1 MATTARSAGGT
12 TGRLPARIRSSWLA
26 SADAQILLAIVI
38 VGAVARFATLSNQS
52 YWLDEATTVHELGL
66 SFGAM
71 LHSWSSVEA
80 DPPLYFLIA
89 WPWSRVFGL
98 GEAGVRSLSAVFGTA
113 LIPVLYLAGRELVSR
128 RAGLVAAGLAAINPF
143 LIWYSQDAHEYMLM
157 ALLCTASLLFF
168 ARCWH
173 RGSRRDLIWWAAFSA
188 LTLST
193 MYFAG
198 LLVFAEGALLVYRRR
213 DRASLLALVS
223 QVIVLGVWVP
233 HLIPQLR
240 NPQQWVTGQPLSIRL
255 QQVPITFALNTLYQ
269 GPIVHYGLVAA
280 AVAAVIVL
288 GLLLTGADDRELRGA
303 GLAALLAAVVIVVPL
318 VAALIGSDGFIARAL
333 MPAWPPLAIVVA
345 AACTARRARIPGA
358 ALAVVFAGLFVW
370 SGLKIDSDSVY
381 QRPDWRAVAA
391 ALGTA
396 HGTRAIVAYA
406 GQFATAPLSLYLPGT
421 PWAGAGAPPGVGT
434 GPVTISE
441 LDIVGSVEED
451 LSPLPPG
458 VRLISSHTV
467 NIYRVVRLAL
477 DTRWQTDTAAIGAR
491 AVTILGPVPP
501 GLAVMIQRAAP

>member
-1 MATTARSAGGT
+1 M
-12 TGRLPARIRSSWLA
+12 
-26 SADAQILLAIVI
+26 
-38 VGAVARFATLSNQS
+38 
-52 YWLDEATTVHELGL
+52 
-66 SFGAM
+66 
-71 LHSWSSVEA
+71 
-80 DPPLYFLIA
+80 
-89 WPWSRVFGL
+89 
-98 GEAGVRSLSAVFGTA
+98 
-113 LIPVLYLAGRELVSR
+113 SR

-168 ARCWH
+168 ARCWQ
-173 RGSRRDLIWWAAFSA
+173 RGSRRDLIWWAVFSA

-213 DRASLLALVS
+213 DRASVLALAS
-223 QVIVLGVWVP
+223 QAIVLGVWVP

-303 GLAALLAAVVIVVPL
+303 GLAALLAAVVIFVPL
-318 VAALIGSDGFIARAL
+318 LAALIGSDGFIARAL

-358 ALAVVFAGLFVW
+358 ALASW
-370 SGLKIDSDSVY
+370 YSRDCSSGRGSRSTLTSVY
-381 QRPDWRAVAA
+381 QRPDWRGVAA

-396 HGTRAIVAYA
+396 HGTRAIVAYD
-406 GQFATAPLSLYLPGT
+406 GQFATAPLSLYLHGT
-421 PWAGAGAPPGVGT
+421 PWTGAGAPPGVGA

-441 LDIVGSVEED
+441 LDIVGNIAED
-451 LSPLPPG
+451 LSQSAGRCPPDQQPRGQQLPGRPAWAGHPVADRHRCDRRTRGDDPRPG
-458 VRLISSHTV
+458 R
-467 NIYRVVRLAL
+467 RR
-477 DTRWQTDTAAIGAR
+477 DRR
-491 AVTILGPVPP
+491 
-501 GLAVMIQRAAP
+501 

>member
-1 MATTARSAGGT
+1 MATTARGAGGK
-12 TGRLPARIRSSWLA
+12 TGRSPARIGSSWLG
-26 SADAQILLAIVI
+26 SVDAQILLAIVI
-38 VGAVARFATLSNQS
+38 VGAVARFATLSSQS

-80 DPPLYFLIA
+80 DPPLYFVIA
-89 WPWSRVFGL
+89 WPWARVFGL

-168 ARCWH
+168 ARCWR
-173 RGSRRDLIWWAAFSA
+173 RGSRRDLIWWAIVSA

-198 LLVFAEGALLVYRRR
+198 LLVFAEGALLVWRRR
-213 DRASLLALVS
+213 DRASLLALAS
-223 QVIVLGVWVP
+223 QAVVLGIWIP

-269 GPIVHYGLVAA
+269 GPIVHYGLLSA
-280 AVAAVIVL
+280 AVVAVLVL

-303 GLAALLAAVVIVVPL
+303 GIAALLAAVVIFVPL
-318 VAALIGSDGFIARAL
+318 VAALLGSDGFIARAL
-333 MPAWPPLAIVVA
+333 MPAWPPLAIVVG

-358 ALAVVFAGLFVW
+358 ALALVLAGLFVW
-370 SGLKIDSDSVY
+370 SGLKIDADAVY
-381 QRPDWRAVAA
+381 QRPDWRGVAA

-396 HGTRAIVAYA
+396 HGTRAIVAYP
-406 GQFATAPLSLYLPGT
+406 GQFATAPLSLYLHGT
-421 PWAGAGAPPGVGT
+421 PWTGAGAPPGIGA

-441 LDIVGSVEED
+441 LDIVGNTAET
-451 LSPLPPG
+451 LSRMPAG
-458 VRLISSHTV
+458 VRLISSRAV
-467 NIYRVVRLAL
+467 DNYRVVRLAL
-477 DTRWQTDTAAIGAR
+477 DTPWHTDGAEIGAR
-491 AVTILGPVPP
+491 ALTLLGPAPP
-501 GLAVMIQRAAP
+501 GPAVMIQRAAP